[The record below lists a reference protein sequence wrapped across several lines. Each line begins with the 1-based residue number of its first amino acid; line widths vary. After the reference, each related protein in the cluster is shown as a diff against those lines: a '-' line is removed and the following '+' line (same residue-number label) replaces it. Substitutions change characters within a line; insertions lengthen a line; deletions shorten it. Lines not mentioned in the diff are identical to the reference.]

1 MTPDKKAASTNTVL
15 CLVPHPDDAEYY
27 AGGLIAKLVLE
38 GATVYIAVTTDGIKG
53 SFELAGKELSDAR
66 HAEMVN
72 SAKVLGAEEPIFLGY
87 TDFEV
92 DLLAPGVLR
101 ERYIYLIRKFKPKIV
116 ITEDPFW
123 LGETHPDHRVVAMA
137 AMEAIHYARL
147 PRIHPQHLKEGF
159 EPHIVPEKYYYS
171 EDPKKF
177 NKIVDITSTFEKK
190 MESLAA
196 HKSQIEFLV
205 QGVLNEATL
214 AGLDVHSVF
223 GEMADDKL
231 GLFRM
236 GMQMQAAEIGAKA
249 GMEFAEGFRY
259 ERFNPL
265 IETFLTST

>member
-1 MTPDKKAASTNTVL
+1 MTSEKAPAPSKTVL

-38 GATVYIAVTTDGIKG
+38 GCKVCIAVTTDGIKG

-66 HAEMVN
+66 HAEMIA

-101 ERYIYLIRKFKPKIV
+101 ERFIYLIRKYTPDIV

-123 LGETHPDHRVVAMA
+123 LGETHPDHRAVALA
-137 AMEAIHYARL
+137 AMEAINYARL
-147 PRIHPQHLKEGF
+147 PRIYPQHLQQGLQ
-159 EPHIVPEKYYYS
+159 PHIVTEKYYYS
-171 EDPKKF
+171 EDPEKF
-177 NKIVDITSTFEKK
+177 NKIVDITATFDKK
-190 MESLAA
+190 VESLAA

-205 QGVLNEATL
+205 QGVLDEAKL

-223 GEMADDKL
+223 SEMADDKL
-231 GLFRM
+231 ALFRM

-249 GMEFAEGFRY
+249 GVELAEGFRY

-265 IETFLTST
+265 VENFLQ